1 MKHGL
6 KIEKI
11 VVQAVATR
19 FKTDYSTDEQ
29 SSPMKKTLLTTL
41 RDKNTN
47 RADFRNAAEKITHLL
62 AHESFHFL
70 KEKKIKIN
78 TPLTK
83 ATGSRLT
90 QDIVLIPILRSGMAF
105 LPVFLSYFPN
115 AKVGFMGLKR
125 DEKTAIAHEYYQNI
139 PKISKHAVVIVL
151 DPMIATGGSA
161 VDTLKALAKLG
172 VKQAQIIFI
181 GLIAAEE
188 GLRRVRK
195 HFPGVKI
202 VIGVVDK
209 KLNSKK
215 FIVPGLGDF
224 GDRYFGTES

>member
-1 MKHGL
+1 
-6 KIEKI
+6 
-11 VVQAVATR
+11 
-19 FKTDYSTDEQ
+19 
-29 SSPMKKTLLTTL
+29 MKKILLTTL

-47 RADFRNAAEKITHLL
+47 RADFRSATEKITHLL

-70 KEKKIKIN
+70 KEKKISVQ
-78 TPLTK
+78 TPFQKTAGEKLHH
-83 ATGSRLT
+83 
-90 QDIVLIPILRSGMAF
+90 DIVLLPILRSGMAF

-125 DEKTAIAHEYYQNI
+125 DEKTAVAHEYYRNI
-139 PKISKHAVVIVL
+139 PKLGKQSMVIVL

-161 VDTLKALAKLG
+161 VDTLQVLKKLK
-172 VKQAQIIFI
+172 VPESRIIFV

-209 KLNSKK
+209 ELNNKK